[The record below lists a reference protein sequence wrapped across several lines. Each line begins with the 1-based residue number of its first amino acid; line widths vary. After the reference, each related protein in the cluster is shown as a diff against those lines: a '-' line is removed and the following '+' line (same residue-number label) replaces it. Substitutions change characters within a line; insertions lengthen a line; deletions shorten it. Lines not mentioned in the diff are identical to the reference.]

1 MIALK
6 FIFGLMIT
14 VITIGLMIVTASII
28 QKKKE
33 KEKEIDKEKKTDEWW
48 WKFFKPY
55 FCLPIAWGLLHVIFA
70 LFCPSIFYYTFTNLL
85 NIVIITEITIFV
97 LNTIVNKNID
107 FEKRFSRKALLYTYV
122 IIFIITIGLIP
133 NKVLYGEKY
142 AKWDRKLYI
151 KMTASQVELLGE
163 KTNQASESHL
173 IKKKMAALEKL
184 NDKAKKR
191 TLTPNEL
198 KKVKDLVA
206 EIKKIPVWKKEIA
219 ESINSP
225 GRQTTTTSLLVSLPS
240 PSCPG
245 TLTVPAGQGLHKTSV
260 IVNKGERIWLDA
272 NPKAILLDCETGRKI
287 KIPLEGILLP
297 PTGKEGTLFFVKQL
311 KSSSV
316 NYRIGI

>member
-1 MIALK
+1 MTVLK
-6 FIFGLMIT
+6 LFIFGLMIP

-28 QKKKE
+28 QKKK
-33 KEKEIDKEKKTDEWW
+33 KLEIDKEKKTDEWW

-85 NIVIITEITIFV
+85 NIVIITEITVFV
-97 LNTIVNKNID
+97 LNAIVNKNID

-142 AKWDRKLYI
+142 AKWDRKLYV

-173 IKKKMAALEKL
+173 IKEKMATLKKL
-184 NDKAKKR
+184 NNEAKER

-198 KKVKDLVA
+198 KEIENLVT
-206 EIKKIPVWKKEIA
+206 EIKEIPVKKKNLSTPPPPPI
-219 ESINSP
+219 P
-225 GRQTTTTSLLVSLPS
+225 R
-240 PSCPG
+240 
-245 TLTVPAGQGLHKTSV
+245 TLSGAITVPAGQGLHKTNV
-260 IVNKGERIWLDA
+260 FVNKGERIWLDA
-272 NPKAILLDCETGRKI
+272 NPTIILLDCKTGRKI